1 MSASSRSACP
11 GAASPRG
18 EYGHEA
24 QDAQGQ
30 VYEVVPHGV
39 AVLKQPQHVG
49 HDEAEQAHQR
59 VNHAHD
65 QHHGAGNPL
74 VSLAEAHIGKQAA
87 GDQVDYVLDDVCS
100 PGPATTHRRATA
112 PTLRARGALPPRPG
126 RMFLLASV
134 FLFLDKVHCHY
145 DC

>member
-18 EYGHEA
+18 AYGHEA

-87 GDQVDYVLDDVCS
+87 GDQVDYVLDDVY
-100 PGPATTHRRATA
+100 
-112 PTLRARGALPPRPG
+112 
-126 RMFLLASV
+126 
-134 FLFLDKVHCHY
+134 VHQAQQQPIAEQQPQHSEQEEHY
-145 DC
+145 PHIWAYVLTGICVPLSR